1 MTAAQTAW
9 GLADRCTQ
17 PRAAETRPGQL
28 HARGCFTKVLR
39 RKPPHPGRVRAR
51 LCELRARNAR
61 MHPCRS
67 AHGRAPASSGETS
80 SRSSSGQSGGFLN
93 RRQEVRVLPGAPFSN
108 GGPIWRARRLDPAF
122 RRKGSQK
129 QRDEG
134 GRRSAQLLVQ
144 GTDSP
149 YRRRRRGYRPPQWD
163 AAATRSTAH
172 APTTPVRPRADTWK
186 GVTWP
191 EAKVRHKTGSTPA
204 PPNFTDAP

>member
-1 MTAAQTAW
+1 MPDKRTGGPAIQVAAGFQGAAGTVKARRSDRGREEPLLSRRLMTADNRRVRSVWQSDSAARETAA
-9 GLADRCTQ
+9 LSVT
-17 PRAAETRPGQL
+17 AEGHAHTRPPSCGTRPRSEE
-28 HARGCFTKVLR
+28 HPYAIFKR
-39 RKPPHPGRVRAR
+39 RSDLAG
-51 LCELRARNAR
+51 
-61 MHPCRS
+61 
-67 AHGRAPASSGETS
+67 
-80 SRSSSGQSGGFLN
+80 
-93 RRQEVRVLPGAPFSN
+93 
-108 GGPIWRARRLDPAF
+108 RRLDPAF

-204 PPNFTDAP
+204 PPNFTYAP